1 MHRTSGVH
9 AVASSSISG
18 SGFSAAEDATSP
30 MSPAENYLYKLN
42 GRRCEY
48 AVEQFV
54 DTTEFRFD
62 DVHSGTRSDWQLC

>member
-1 MHRTSGVH
+1 MLHISYDRPTNRLNTTFGFR

-30 MSPAENYLYKLN
+30 MSPAENYLHKLD
-42 GRRCEY
+42 GRWCEY

-54 DTTEFRFD
+54 DTA
-62 DVHSGTRSDWQLC
+62 